1 LDNFVSAKVARNTPR
16 FCFSSTLSRKKKQLL
31 RKMVDSSTG
40 TKKIVRKKEKSNS
53 GVGYSSVVMRNIKG
67 TLLSLGLWGRI

>member
-1 LDNFVSAKVARNTPR
+1 
-16 FCFSSTLSRKKKQLL
+16 
-31 RKMVDSSTG
+31 MVDSSTG